1 MRRIAVLSAV
11 AILAACQ
18 SSEPGIEVRTVRVPQ
33 PVACLPTDQI
43 PAEPAAVGDRLTGDP
58 VLHLPTVAASAL
70 ALRAALKITREALL
84 ACAHDS
90 DGSQ

>member
-1 MRRIAVLSAV
+1 MRWLLSV
-11 AILAACQ
+11 ITGLTLTAC
-18 SSEPGIEVRTVRVPQ
+18 SHNEPGIRVQRVEVPVPG
-33 PVACLPTDQI
+33 ACVPRDKI
-43 PAEPAAVGDRLTGDP
+43 PAEPATVGDRLTGDP
-58 VLHLPTVAASAL
+58 VLDLPTVAASAL